1 MIEQKISKLN
11 GYFDKEIS
19 LCEQRSKNLLADDRA
34 DEAAHEKIKANVYG
48 IFRTILS
55 VAVKTGK
62 GDPDAVR
69 HFFFLKIQQIPSNW
83 TTAYDQARHHDYTV
97 KFQFEQIKLDT
108 ASRIRETFTTIWE
121 EEE

>member
-34 DEAAHEKIKANVYG
+34 DEAAHEKIKANVYD

-62 GDPDAVR
+62 GDPEAVSR
-69 HFFFLKIQQIPSNW
+69 FFFLKIQQIPSNW
-83 TTAYDQARHHDYTV
+83 TTAYDQARQHDDTV
-97 KFQFEQIKLDT
+97 KMQVEQIKLDT
-108 ASRIRETFTTIWE
+108 VSSIRETFTTIWE

>member
-19 LCEQRSKNLLADDRA
+19 LCKHRSETMMADDLA
-34 DEAAHEKIKANVYG
+34 HKAAHEKIKANVYD
-48 IFRTILS
+48 IFRTTLS

-62 GDPDAVR
+62 GDPEAVSR
-69 HFFFLKIQQIPSNW
+69 FFFLKIQQIPSNW
-83 TTAYDQARHHDYTV
+83 TTAYDQARQHDDTV
-97 KFQFEQIKLDT
+97 KIQVEQIKLDT
-108 ASRIRETFTTIWE
+108 AARITETFTNIWE

>member
-11 GYFDKEIS
+11 SYFDKEIS

-69 HFFFLKIQQIPSNW
+69 HFFFLKIQQIPSNR
-83 TTAYDQARHHDYTV
+83 TTAYDQARQHDDTV
-97 KFQFEQIKLDT
+97 KIQVEQIKLDT
-108 ASRIRETFTTIWE
+108 AARIRETFTTIWE

>member
-34 DEAAHEKIKANVYG
+34 DEAAHEKIKANVYD

-62 GDPDAVR
+62 GDPEAVSR
-69 HFFFLKIQQIPSNW
+69 FFFLKIQQIPSNW
-83 TTAYDQARHHDYTV
+83 TTAYDQARQHDDTAKMQV
-97 KFQFEQIKLDT
+97 EQIKLDT
-108 ASRIRETFTTIWE
+108 AARIRETFTTIWE

>member
-34 DEAAHEKIKANVYG
+34 DEVAHEKIKANVYG
-48 IFRTILS
+48 IFHTILS

-83 TTAYDQARHHDYTV
+83 TTAYDQARQHDDTV
-97 KFQFEQIKLDT
+97 KMQVEQIKLDT
-108 ASRIRETFTTIWE
+108 VGSIRETFTAIWE
-121 EEE
+121 EKS

>member
-83 TTAYDQARHHDYTV
+83 TTAYNQARQHDDTV
-97 KFQFEQIKLDT
+97 KMQVEQIKLDT
-108 ASRIRETFTTIWE
+108 VSSIRETFTTIWE
-121 EEE
+121 EES

>member
-11 GYFDKEIS
+11 SYFDKEIS
-19 LCEQRSKNLLADDRA
+19 LCKHRSENLLADDRA

-83 TTAYDQARHHDYTV
+83 TTAYDQARQHDDTV
-97 KFQFEQIKLDT
+97 KMQVEQIKLDT
-108 ASRIRETFTTIWE
+108 VGSIRETFTAIWE
-121 EEE
+121 EKS